1 MNKTQHTN
9 SSVKTNNQTFLN
21 LFVVTSMTIL
31 LFLENWFFGHND
43 TISIFL
49 IALSTII
56 MFMFISKLQQANRK
70 TMRVNAKKDSLLY
83 NILSKSSLIT
93 YIISFIVSFISSF
106 SLVVISKGM
115 ILNHGILPVISVV
128 LIGGFF
134 TLNVIGSNEVSNEHI
149 DENLKSEISTNINL
163 LLLLI
168 YVSFSF
174 NFILTLFLSAH
185 DVFVFI
191 NNNITLDNFDEYVI
205 AHKVIKN
212 GSNDASRVF
221 IHIYMLMDNIKM
233 AITNIIFEKILHV
246 NKDDWFFASYII
258 ILFLNFIKMIGFSFG
273 FVFLL
278 KGLQILLQKFTFI
291 NKIEILISNFIEKI
305 KKTTAKNKQTKVE
318 E

>member
-1 MNKTQHTN
+1 MKAQYSI
-9 SSVKTNNQTFLN
+9 SSKKNNQTFLN
-21 LFVVTSMTIL
+21 FFVVTSMTIL
-31 LFLENWFFGHND
+31 LFLENWFFGYND
-43 TISIFL
+43 TISIFF
-49 IALSTII
+49 IMLSTII

-83 NILSKSSLIT
+83 NILSKNSFFT
-93 YIISFIVSFISSF
+93 YFISFIVSFISSF

-115 ILNHGILPVISVV
+115 ILSHGIAPVVLVV

-134 TLNVIGSNEVSNEHI
+134 TLNIIGDNEVSNEHI
-149 DENLKSEISTNINL
+149 DENLKTEISTNINL
-163 LLLLI
+163 LLRLI
-168 YVSFSF
+168 YVSFAF
-174 NFILTLFLSAH
+174 NLILTLFLSAH

-205 AHKVIKN
+205 AHIVIKN
-212 GSNDASRVF
+212 GANDISRVF

-291 NKIEILISNFIEKI
+291 NKIQIFLAHLIKTLKKKISQNNDSEEK
-305 KKTTAKNKQTKVE
+305 K
-318 E
+318 

>member
-1 MNKTQHTN
+1 MKTPHST
-9 SSVKTNNQTFLN
+9 SSTKKNNQTFLN
-21 LFVVTSMTIL
+21 FFVVTTMTIL

-43 TISIFL
+43 TISIFF
-49 IALSTII
+49 IMLSTII

-70 TMRVNAKKDSLLY
+70 TMRVNAKKGSLLY
-83 NILSKSSLIT
+83 NILSKNSFFT
-93 YIISFIVSFISSF
+93 YFISFIVSFISSF
-106 SLVVISKGM
+106 SLVVIAKGM
-115 ILNHGILPVISVV
+115 ILNHGIIPVILVV

-134 TLNVIGSNEVSNEHI
+134 TLNIIGDNEVSNEHI
-149 DENLKSEISTNINL
+149 DENLKTEISTNINL
-163 LLLLI
+163 LLRLI
-168 YVSFSF
+168 YVSFAF
-174 NFILTLFLSAH
+174 NLILTLFLSAH

-212 GSNDASRVF
+212 GSNDVSRVF

-246 NKDDWFFASYII
+246 DKDDWFFTSYII

-291 NKIEILISNFIEKI
+291 NKIEILISNFIKKI
-305 KKTTAKNKQTKVE
+305 KKTTAKNKQTKVKE
-318 E
+318 